1 MIRYSPPMAVNISS
15 ASREKLNSRTIL
27 EVADTMVNT
36 GLVEVGY
43 NILNIGDVWMART
56 RDPDTGSVTC
66 NTEKMGCTLRELA
79 RELSQR
85 GIGLGIV
92 TGAGTRTPDGYP
104 GSFEHEYADAEFF
117 TGEGVAM
124 ICHDFS
130 NLPRLVDT
138 VTLIRRMSM
147 ALRAAG
153 DKIYYSVFT
162 PDGLFVDRIRTTG
175 ADAYHGRAYVE
186 SKNVILPPPEVYGNS
201 GPGCLF
207 NCGQLRIG
215 HTKDARSVKR
225 DLITV
230 VMSSSPLSLR
240 CDPATLRYD
249 VLTILKSTGAIAVL
263 NDPEV
268 RPARIMSAEN
278 GQVLFKVMDKGKY
291 AVALI
296 NDTDRRME
304 VPFYTH
310 DMGLTGDSKMVLRA
324 VEVFSGEIIYADD
337 QIAPDLGPGDS
348 RLYILEL
355 VERKERDGK

>member
-15 ASREKLNSRTIL
+15 ASREKLNSRTVL
-27 EVADTMVNT
+27 DVAETMVKT
-36 GLVEVGY
+36 GLVDAGY
-43 NILNIGDVWMART
+43 NILNIGDVWMARG
-56 RDPDTGSVTC
+56 RDPESGTVMCD
-66 NTEKMGCTLRELA
+66 TEKMGCTLRELA
-79 RELSQR
+79 DELGKM

-117 TGEGVAM
+117 TREGVVM

-153 DKIYYSVFT
+153 DKIFYSVFT
-162 PDGLFVDRIRTTG
+162 PDDLYVKRIRTTG
-175 ADAYHGRAYVE
+175 ADAYHGRPYVE
-186 SKNVILPPPEVYGNS
+186 SKNVILPPPETYGNS

-230 VMSSSPLSLR
+230 VMASSPLSLR
-240 CDPATLRYD
+240 CDPARLEPDT
-249 VLTILKSTGAIAVL
+249 LTILKSPGAIAVL

-278 GQVLFKVMDKGKY
+278 GQVFFKVLDEGKY

-296 NDTDRRME
+296 NDTDRYME

-310 DMGLTGDSKMVLRA
+310 DMGLTSDSKMVLRA
-324 VEVFSGEIIYADD
+324 IEVFSGEIVYADD
-337 QIAPDLGPGDS
+337 HIAPDLEPGDS

-355 VERKERDGK
+355 VERKEAAGK